1 MSRRHP
7 IAIEELGAALVEPL
21 TRALKQAL
29 LDVFTE
35 DDKPGKAS
43 RPIARGEVVSEDRA
57 ARALPIRRSDAV
69 AWLREEGLVTVM
81 RGRRVVVWDR
91 VLGRLETEPPERASR
106 RRRSQGPPPL
116 AKPGRIFG

>member
-1 MSRRHP
+1 MSRRRP
-7 IAIEELGAALVEPL
+7 IAFEELGAALVEPL

-35 DDKPGKAS
+35 EDKPGKAN

-91 VLGRLETEPPERASR
+91 VLGRLETEPPERAPR
-106 RRRSQGPPPL
+106 RRPSPGPPPL